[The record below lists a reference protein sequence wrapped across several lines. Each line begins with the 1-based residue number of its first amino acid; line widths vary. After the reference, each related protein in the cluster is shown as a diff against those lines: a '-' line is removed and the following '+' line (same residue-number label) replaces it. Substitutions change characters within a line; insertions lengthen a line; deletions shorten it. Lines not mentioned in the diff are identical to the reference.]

1 MYERVQAAQNWSDK
15 VQYGPR
21 WSKIV
26 IWICVPEI
34 SERYFFLGHHHYYQ
48 PTSQVVVRDLEEM
61 EEHMAALHPKI
72 GGFWCDQC
80 NYSFLGEE
88 ALKSH
93 NKKYHASQGAKKRRY
108 GPTEARS

>member
-1 MYERVQAAQNWSDK
+1 MNLEFQKGNFFWDIMY
-15 VQYGPR
+15 
-21 WSKIV
+21 
-26 IWICVPEI
+26 
-34 SERYFFLGHHHYYQ
+34 YYQ